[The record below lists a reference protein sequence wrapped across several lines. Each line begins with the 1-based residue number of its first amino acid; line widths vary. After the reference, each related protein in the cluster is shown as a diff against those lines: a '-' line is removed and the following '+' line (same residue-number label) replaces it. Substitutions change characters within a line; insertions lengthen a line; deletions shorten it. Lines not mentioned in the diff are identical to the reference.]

1 MFSATRRALTTRAI
15 TPVFTRTVAR
25 NMASVTPAQIEI
37 VKATAPVLK
46 EHGTTITTVF
56 YQNMLGNNPELKNIF
71 SITSQANGRQ
81 PRALANAVLGYA
93 TYIDNLP
100 VLTHAVERIAH
111 KHASLFVTPE
121 QYNIVGKYLL
131 EAIGQVLGPAATPEI
146 VDAWTN
152 AYAVLA
158 EVFIKREGQLYA
170 DNGAWQG
177 WRKFKIAKKVTEAE
191 NIISLYLAPVDGAKL
206 PDFLPGQYISL
217 QVTPPGL
224 DFFQSRQYSMSTA
237 PRKDGDYYR
246 VSVKREEGTAANLP
260 PGMVSN
266 MLHDAIKEGDVVE
279 LSHPQGEFFFNPAE
293 KAGVPLVLVSAGVG
307 ATPMMS
313 ILEAHVG
320 KRPIS
325 WIQAAF
331 NEGRLPFGDEVKAV
345 AEAHPE
351 SVKASVFVEHDAH
364 VGQYKGFATEYE
376 GRIALENMD
385 KEKDLFIGNPEAEYA
400 LCGPEEWM
408 VAMKTG
414 LVGMGVSGDR
424 VKMELFETGD
434 VQE

>member
-1 MFSATRRALTTRAI
+1 MAT
-15 TPVFTRTVAR
+15 
-25 NMASVTPAQIEI
+25 VTPAQIEI

-56 YQNMLGNNPELKNIF
+56 YQNMLNNNPELKNIF

-121 QYNIVGKYLL
+121 QYDIVGKYLL
-131 EAIGQVLGPAATPEI
+131 GAIGQVLGPAATPEI
-146 VDAWTN
+146 VEAWTN
-152 AYAVLA
+152 AYAALA

-191 NIISLYLAPVDGAKL
+191 NIISLYLAPEDGAKL
-206 PDFLPGQYISL
+206 PDFLPGQYVSL
-217 QVTPPGL
+217 QVKPPGL
-224 DFFQSRQYSMSTA
+224 DFFQSRQYSMSAA

-266 MLHDAIKEGDVVE
+266 MLHDATQEGDVVE
-279 LSHPQGEFFFNPAE
+279 LSHPQGEVFFNPAE

-307 ATPMMS
+307 ATPLMS
-313 ILEAHVG
+313 ILETHAG

-325 WIQAAF
+325 WIQAAL
-331 NEGRLPFGDEVKAV
+331 NERRLPFGDEVKAV
-345 AEAHPE
+345 VEGHPE
-351 SVKASVFVEHDAH
+351 SIKASVFVEHDAH
-364 VGQYKGFATEYE
+364 VGPYKGFATEYE
-376 GRIALENMD
+376 GRIVLENMD
-385 KEKDLFIGNPEAEYA
+385 KEKDLFVSNPEAEYA

-408 VAMKTG
+408 VAMKRG